1 MPKRQRDG
9 TISRVEPKVFG
20 SRNIYSTTLEV
31 SNSDNTIF
39 SDQIMRDNFF
49 NRVLEDDK
57 IFLWGLEEMTGKI
70 RMYES
75 YQ

>member
-1 MPKRQRDG
+1 MSIP
-9 TISRVEPKVFG
+9 INLSYSRF
-20 SRNIYSTTLEV
+20 SISTTLEV
-31 SNSDNTIF
+31 SNNDNTIF

-49 NRVLEDDK
+49 NRVLEEDK
-57 IFLWGLEEMTGKI
+57 KFLWGQEEMTGKI

>member
-1 MPKRQRDG
+1 MSIPINFSYSG
-9 TISRVEPKVFG
+9 FSI
-20 SRNIYSTTLEV
+20 STTLGV
-31 SNSDNTIF
+31 SNNDDIIF

-49 NRVLEDDK
+49 NRVLEEDK
-57 IFLWGLEEMTGKI
+57 KFLWGQEEMTGKI